1 MKDDDSDFES
11 LNDDEEQRAIEDMA
25 DDLAGITIDF
35 CQNHDISLS
44 EFNGLMM
51 AQVVRMYRDQGEIDQ
66 LEMLLDHIHNT
77 IVDIRRLNGEL

>member
-11 LNDDEEQRAIEDMA
+11 QNDDEEQSAIEDMA
-25 DDLAGITIDF
+25 DDLASITIDF

-77 IVDIRRLNGEL
+77 IVDIRRLNGDL

>member
-11 LNDDEEQRAIEDMA
+11 LNDDEEQHAIEDMA
-25 DDLAGITIDF
+25 DDLASITIDF

-77 IVDIRRLNGEL
+77 IVDIRRLNGDL

>member
-25 DDLAGITIDF
+25 DDHAGITIDF

-77 IVDIRRLNGEL
+77 IVDIRKLNGDL

>member
-1 MKDDDSDFES
+1 MIDDDSDFEDLS
-11 LNDDEEQRAIEDMA
+11 DDEEQSAIEDMA
-25 DDLAGITIDF
+25 DDLASITIDF

-51 AQVVRMYRDQGEIDQ
+51 AQVVRMYRDRGEIDQ

-77 IVDIRRLNGEL
+77 IVDIRRLNGDL

>member
-11 LNDDEEQRAIEDMA
+11 LNDDEEQSAIEDMA
-25 DDLAGITIDF
+25 DDLASITIDF

-77 IVDIRRLNGEL
+77 IVDIRRLNGDL

>member
-11 LNDDEEQRAIEDMA
+11 LNDDEEQSAIEDMA
-25 DDLAGITIDF
+25 DDLASITIDF

-77 IVDIRRLNGEL
+77 IVDIRKLNGEL

>member
-11 LNDDEEQRAIEDMA
+11 LNDDEEQSAIEDMA
-25 DDLAGITIDF
+25 DDLANITIDF

-77 IVDIRRLNGEL
+77 IVDIRKLNGEL

>member
-11 LNDDEEQRAIEDMA
+11 LNDDEEQSAIEDMA
-25 DDLAGITIDF
+25 DDLASITIDF

-77 IVDIRRLNGEL
+77 IVEIRRLNGDL